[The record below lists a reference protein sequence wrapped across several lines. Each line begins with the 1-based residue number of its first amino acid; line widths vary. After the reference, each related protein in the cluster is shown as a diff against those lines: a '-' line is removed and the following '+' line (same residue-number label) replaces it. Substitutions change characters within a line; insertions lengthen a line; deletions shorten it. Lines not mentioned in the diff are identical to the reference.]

1 MTFLT
6 FFAAV
11 ANILTPVVATAS
23 IGFVWQKWRGDF
35 DRSFV
40 GNLALNVAA
49 PCLILSAF
57 SAPNLTLASVGQVVA
72 AATVMVF
79 LVAAVVIP
87 LLAWLRLRYRDF
99 LQALLF
105 PNTGNL
111 GLPLVF
117 FALGGTGLVYG
128 LIFSNAIMAFHAL
141 IGVPV
146 TSGSFSLRRLAKN
159 PMFVTFVFAVLLKAL
174 DLSLPAAVLEFCKMI
189 GALVVPL
196 MLMALGSS
204 LASFVPSSSRV
215 ILGLSALRVGLGS
228 LVGFAVAEGLA
239 LPDPL
244 YGAFVIQS
252 GMPVAVLSYMMAD
265 RHERRAGD
273 VAAMVL
279 SSTAMAIVMFPVIFA
294 LLRWGGHI

>member
-1 MTFLT
+1 MILGFVL
-6 FFAAV
+6 AV
-11 ANILTPVVATAS
+11 ANVLAPVVATAS
-23 IGFVWQKWRGDF
+23 IGFVWQKTRSDF
-35 DRSFV
+35 DRGFV
-40 GNLALNVAA
+40 GMLALNVAA

-57 SAPNLTLASVGQVVA
+57 ARPELELAAVGQVVLA
-72 AATVMVF
+72 ASLMVA
-79 LVAAVVIP
+79 LVALVVLP
-87 LLAWLRLRYRDF
+87 LLRWLGLAYSDF
-99 LQALLF
+99 LQPLLF

-117 FALGGTGLVYG
+117 FALGDAGLVFA

-146 TSGSFSLRRLAKN
+146 TSGQFSLKQLARN
-159 PMFVTFVFAVLLKAL
+159 SMFVTFLGALALKAL
-174 DLSLPAAVLEFCKMI
+174 GWQLPVAVLNFCQMI

-204 LASFVPSSSRV
+204 LASFKPAGGGL

-228 LVGFAVAEGLA
+228 LVGFAIAEALA

-252 GMPVAVLSYMMAD
+252 GMPVAVLSYMMAAQ
-265 RHERRAGD
+265 HKRRPVE

-279 SSTAMAIVMFPVIFA
+279 TSTAMAVALFPLIFA
-294 LLRWGGHI
+294 LLRWGGHL

>member
-1 MTFLT
+1 MILTFL
-6 FFAAV
+6 AAV

-35 DRSFV
+35 DRAFV
-40 GNLALNVAA
+40 GTLALNVAA

-57 SAPNLTLASVGQVVA
+57 AAPSLTLATVGQVVGA
-72 AATVMVF
+72 ACLMVA
-79 LVAAVVIP
+79 LVAAVVLP
-87 LLAWLRLRYRDF
+87 LLSLLGLRYRDF

-117 FALGGTGLVYG
+117 FALGDAGLVYG

-141 IGVPV
+141 LGVPV
-146 TSGSFSLRRLAKN
+146 TSGSFSLRRLAQN
-159 PMFVTFVFAVLLKAL
+159 SMFVTFVVAVALKAL
-174 DLSLPAAVLEFCKMI
+174 GWPLPAAVLEFCKMI

-204 LASFVPSSSRV
+204 LASFVPRSSGL

-228 LVGFAVAEGLA
+228 LVGFAVAEALG

-244 YGAFVIQS
+244 YGAFVIQA

-265 RHERRAGD
+265 RHKRRAVD

-279 SSTAMAIVMFPVIFA
+279 SSTVMAIAIFPLIYG